1 MNVVV
6 EGGEGGGKY
15 NKLPNASNIEAK
27 NENIQTFSYL
37 TILDIFYVPFLLQ
50 ETYVWIK
57 SCSKLEGNNLVF
69 IDTFI

>member
-27 NENIQTFSYL
+27 NENIQTF
-37 TILDIFYVPFLLQ
+37 
-50 ETYVWIK
+50 
-57 SCSKLEGNNLVF
+57 F
-69 IDTFI
+69 I

>member
-37 TILDIFYVPFLLQ
+37 TILDILYVPFL
-50 ETYVWIK
+50 YHAAA
-57 SCSKLEGNNLVF
+57 GNICLDQIIF
-69 IDTFI
+69 KIRRQ

>member
-27 NENIQTFSYL
+27 HENIQTIFYL
-37 TILDIFYVPFLLQ
+37 TISGILYVPSL
-50 ETYVWIK
+50 
-57 SCSKLEGNNLVF
+57 
-69 IDTFI
+69 